1 VKIVENIK
9 KIGLR
14 ELSNLIFTS
23 PKARR
28 LLLPVADKKIKAT
41 FIEMMNNPYEVPAE
55 VEGQYWFV
63 KNLLMQG
70 SERIDENL
78 LSPDIMKTT
87 FNSLVDNVLFKGTAI
102 KDKVYAEGGVERPT
116 LLLISPTK
124 RCNLHC
130 TGCYAGSN
138 KKTAASLDWDTFDRI
153 LTEKEELWDSYFT
166 PISGGEPFMWR
177 DGDRTIYDMF
187 AKHKNQYFMVYTNGT
202 FLNKENVRK
211 LADAGNVAPVLSVE
225 GFEKETDAR
234 RGKGVYDKVLQ
245 AFANLREAGN
255 PFGISVTPTRKNAD
269 LVMSDEFVDF
279 YFEKQK
285 ALFGWAFQYMPIG
298 RDIDFDIMVTPEQ
311 RLSMYKK
318 SKRILKEKGYS
329 YVDFWNNGYLSNGC
343 IAAGRKGGYFYI
355 NWDGNIAPCVF
366 VPYYTANIYEI
377 YKNGGDLNTARDCE
391 FLNDVRNWQ
400 KNYGYM
406 QHRDKVGNRLMP
418 CPIRDHHN
426 EMLNI
431 LRKNNVKAL
440 DPFAEEALKS
450 DLYHEQLIEY
460 DKKLAHVFDPVWEC
474 DFVNHKIAEKA
485 VNKAA

>member
-1 VKIVENIK
+1 MKIVENIK

-28 LLLPVADKKIKAT
+28 LLLPVADKKIKAI

-55 VEGQYWFV
+55 VEGQYWFT

-70 SERIDENL
+70 SKRIDENL
-78 LSPDIMKTT
+78 LSPDIIKTM

>member
-1 VKIVENIK
+1 MKIVENIK

-28 LLLPVADKKIKAT
+28 LLLPVADKKIKAI

-55 VEGQYWFV
+55 VEGQYWFT

-70 SERIDENL
+70 SKRIDENL
-78 LSPDIMKTT
+78 LSPDIIKTM

-153 LTEKEELWDSYFT
+153 LTEKEELWNSYFT

-234 RGKGVYDKVLQ
+234 RGNGVYDKVLQ

-418 CPIRDHHN
+418 CPIRDHHS